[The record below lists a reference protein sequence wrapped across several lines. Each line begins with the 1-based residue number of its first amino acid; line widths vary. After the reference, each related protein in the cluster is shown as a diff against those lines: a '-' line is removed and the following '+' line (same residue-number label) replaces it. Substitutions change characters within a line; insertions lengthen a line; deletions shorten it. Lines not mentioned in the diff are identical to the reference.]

1 MRTAIRKDAT
11 VAKFNVFKC
20 IQANEVYTVGWRSK
34 VATELTSLIQAALLM
49 LSRVFFCKQ
58 RFMYCLSDEL
68 VFTFPK

>member
-1 MRTAIRKDAT
+1 MYS
-11 VAKFNVFKC
+11 NVFKLL
-20 IQANEVYTVGWRSK
+20 NEVYTVGLRSK

-58 RFMYCLSDEL
+58 RFMYCLLDEL

>member
-1 MRTAIRKDAT
+1 MYKYY
-11 VAKFNVFKC
+11 KC
-20 IQANEVYTVGWRSK
+20 IQANEVYIVGWRSK

-49 LSRVFFCKQ
+49 LSRVFFCNQ